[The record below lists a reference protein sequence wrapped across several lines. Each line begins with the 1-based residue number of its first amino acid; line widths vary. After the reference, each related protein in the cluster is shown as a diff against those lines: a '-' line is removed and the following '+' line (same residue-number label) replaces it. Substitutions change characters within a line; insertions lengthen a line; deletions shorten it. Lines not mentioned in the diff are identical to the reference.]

1 MLDIKDKGRNMNR
14 SYNEI
19 YLEDAMNI
27 LGAAFEFAFYRYQIE
42 MDDFYTLFVNSSIA
56 YKFGKGNPKYVAGMS
71 GIELALKVLNK
82 EDDESYKR
90 GFVKYDYSCEYWC
103 GYFLAYFQWFHGIF
117 FKQLHYYLKMKDLE
131 KLYGILHEVSELKA
145 LEVVGK
151 NIENKKLQSK
161 LQYIRQKN
169 GLSQNE
175 LAKKSSV
182 SLRMIQQYEQ
192 KRDDINKAS
201 VNSLYSLALILNC
214 DIEDL
219 MEWNF
224 NLES

>member
-1 MLDIKDKGRNMNR
+1 MNR

-19 YLEDAMNI
+19 YLEDAMRN
-27 LGAAFEFAFYRYQIE
+27 LGTAFEFAYNIYKIE
-42 MDDFYTLFVNSSIA
+42 MDDFYTLLVNSSIA
-56 YKFGKGNPKYVAGMS
+56 DKFGKGNPKYVTGMS
-71 GIELALKVLNK
+71 GIELVLEVLKNHNK
-82 EDDESYKR
+82 DLY
-90 GFVKYDYSCEYWC
+90 VQNYVQYDYTCEYWC
-103 GYFLAYFQWFHGIF
+103 GYFLAYFQWFHGIG
-117 FKQLHYYLKMKDLE
+117 FKQLHYYLKMEDLK

-151 NIENKKLQSK
+151 SIENKKLQSK

-175 LAKKSSV
+175 LAKQSSV

-192 KRDDINKAS
+192 KKKDINKAS
-201 VNSLYSLALILNC
+201 VNSLYSLALVLKC

-224 NLES
+224 NLDL